1 MSCVLGLEVNL
12 PAASGSDPALMGDM
26 PMKKKILYIAA
37 IVICLSLITGGTYA
51 YFTTSDTARNVI
63 TSGGIEVNVVEQQL
77 VNGTLQPY
85 LGQPIPVMPAT
96 TVSKIVSVHNTEQVA
111 WVRMNYTLTVYD
123 ADGKKMDIPADEL
136 TKVIVIAPDA
146 TNWTQKDGWW
156 YYNTAI
162 ASGETTKPLFEE
174 VVFSGPYMDNK
185 YQLCTMV
192 IDVTAQAVQQANNG
206 SVVLDAL
213 GWPES

>member
-1 MSCVLGLEVNL
+1 
-12 PAASGSDPALMGDM
+12 
-26 PMKKKILYIAA
+26 MKKKILYIAA

-85 LGQPIPVMPAT
+85 PNQPIQVMPAT
-96 TVSKIVSVHNTEQVA
+96 TVSKIVSVQSTEQAA
-111 WVRMNYTLTVYD
+111 WVRMNFTLTVYD
-123 ADGKKMDIPADEL
+123 AEGKEMEIPADEL
-136 TKVIVIAPDA
+136 AEVIVIDPDA

-162 ASGETTKPLFEE
+162 ASGETTKPLFDE

-185 YQLCTMV
+185 YQRCTVV

-206 SVVLDAL
+206 ATVWEAL
-213 GWPES
+213 GWPTN

>member
-1 MSCVLGLEVNL
+1 
-12 PAASGSDPALMGDM
+12 
-26 PMKKKILYIAA
+26 MKKKILYIAA

-63 TSGGIEVNVVEQQL
+63 TSGGIEVKVVEQQL
-77 VNGTLQPY
+77 VNGVLQPY
-85 LGQPIPVMPAT
+85 PSQPIPVMPAT
-96 TVSKIVSVHNTEQVA
+96 TVSKIVSVQSTDQAA

-123 ADGKKMDIPADEL
+123 ADGKGMEIPADEL
-136 TKVIVIAPDA
+136 ANVIVITPDA

-162 ASGETTKPLFEE
+162 ASRETTKPLFEE
-174 VVFSGPYMDNK
+174 VAFSGPYMDNK
-185 YQLCTMV
+185 YQLCTVV

-206 SVVLDAL
+206 ETVWKAL
-213 GWPES
+213 GWPET